1 MKVSTKGRY
10 ALRILIDLAIN
21 AKDGYISI
29 KSISERQKISI
40 KYMETIVGMLNKGGF
55 LNSLRGH
62 SGGYKLSRPASNI
75 VVGDVLRFIEGS
87 LAPIPCLETEEILVN
102 LLQCARLYLSGKV
115 FILWLLIMWIS
126 SLLKI

>member
-62 SGGYKLSRPASNI
+62 SGGYKLSRPADNI
-75 VVGDVLRFIEGS
+75 VVIKNGEIIDSVVGYRPKEDIEK
-87 LAPIPCLETEEILVN
+87 IIKLV
-102 LLQCARLYLSGKV
+102 K
-115 FILWLLIMWIS
+115 
-126 SLLKI
+126 